1 MRRGSS
7 SQANA
12 PWTQPALLGGLGLVT
27 LCAVAFFVWML
38 GFDAWWAVAAAI
50 ALCSVCAAVAA
61 LGAPP
66 YGAWTATTAR
76 PPRGTRL
83 AASRIEQALAAC
95 DRLSQPSPIR
105 SLRALLVPERDDRQ
119 ARLQLLRQ
127 VRALLVAA
135 LRARGVDAATSP
147 DAVRQLLGPD
157 ALAVLTPHDD
167 TPISTATIDRCL
179 DAVAGIATPTPG
191 FP

>member
-1 MRRGSS
+1 VRRVDASRVRT
-7 SQANA
+7 AW
-12 PWTQPALLGGLGLVT
+12 PPRALIAGAGAAT
-27 LCAVAFFVWML
+27 LCAVAFVVWML

-50 ALCSVCAAVAA
+50 VLCAVCAAVAA
-61 LGAPP
+61 MGAPP
-66 YGAWTATTAR
+66 YSAWAAAPAR

-95 DRLSQPSPIR
+95 DRLSQTSPIR
-105 SLRALLVPERDDRQ
+105 WLRALLVPERDDRQ

-127 VRALLVAA
+127 VRALLVAE
-135 LRARGVDAATSP
+135 LRDRGIDATSSP
-147 DAVRQLLGPD
+147 DAVRQLLGAD

-179 DAVAGIATPTPG
+179 DAIARIAPPTPG